1 MSFPKRNQIFQDRI
15 DSIKDSIARPSLDT
29 FYQVDFSFGKQSIWL
44 RGNRPGLKRTQGLDF
59 TKKMSLLCTQAEIP
73 GTKFS
78 ETTTI
83 GHHQGIQESFPNL
96 RNFPPLNLTFYC
108 DADHVILEVLESW
121 MTYINPVFTG
131 LRNSNAYTRFNY
143 PETYKET
150 IHISKFERDTFT
162 SRAVNRTYRSN
173 ITSYEFVNVWPSDL
187 TSMRVAYGDS
197 NVLRCNVQF
206 AYDRFFTSFNYADIR
221 SQVIN
226 GPKGLVN
233 SKEIQKSTKVVDQET
248 KLASF
253 GDNYKQQEEY
263 FSSQEYKDKVRSQIK
278 QEQANTAPRGQ
289 GYGPMASDIKLKEN
303 IIKVDNSPSGINIY
317 EWNYI
322 GKSQRYRG
330 VLAQELLESHPEAVT
345 MCPNGFLGVYYGKI
359 DVKMEAVKPF

>member
-59 TKKMSLLCTQAEIP
+59 TRKMSLLCTQAEIP

-197 NVLRCNVQF
+197 NVLRCNIQF
-206 AYDRFFTSFNYADIR
+206 AYDRFFTRFNYDETNQA
-221 SQVIN
+221 VLN
-226 GPKGLVN
+226 NPNAVN
-233 SKEIQKSTKVVDQET
+233 SYNINNFDP
-248 KLASF
+248 
-253 GDNYKQQEEY
+253 
-263 FSSQEYKDKVRSQIK
+263 I
-278 QEQANTAPRGQ
+278 NTNMG
-289 GYGPMASDIKLKEN
+289 
-303 IIKVDNSPSGINIY
+303 
-317 EWNYI
+317 
-322 GKSQRYRG
+322 
-330 VLAQELLESHPEAVT
+330 
-345 MCPNGFLGVYYGKI
+345 LG
-359 DVKMEAVKPF
+359 